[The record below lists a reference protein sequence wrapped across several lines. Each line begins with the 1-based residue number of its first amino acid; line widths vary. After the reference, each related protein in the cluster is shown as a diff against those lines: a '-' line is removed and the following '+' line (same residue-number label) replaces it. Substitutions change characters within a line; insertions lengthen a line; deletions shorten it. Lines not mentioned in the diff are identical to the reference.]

1 MKIHT
6 YNVGDW
12 GLKMIGI
19 NSKRRKPRLIYKQI
33 IKSHLL
39 LTVSTITI
47 IAISTWMIFY
57 ITLYHKVSE
66 SSNENLY
73 FINNQ
78 MDNYFN
84 QILGQLD
91 KIAINPDL
99 RRYLILE
106 DQFSKNKD
114 IFQPAEITALLD
126 SYFYLEEP
134 FTLNLFTTSNI
145 VKNASTYIMYQN
157 DYSVNEEAWFDGLI
171 TNEMD
176 YFIYSSQPEYIKQS
190 RNSLSIIYPVKNYA
204 GDQTIGF
211 IRADIPHSSLENY
224 IQRNVPATLSLL
236 ITDYNNTILFSSL
249 DNVPLTNAIINQG
262 NTIIDETQVKVN
274 YDNYLVNKRRQALSN
289 LLIYTPVSLEKEMS
303 PIADL
308 IVIMLPIIIILIA
321 LDIWMTYKT
330 SYKLTAPIN
339 ELIRVMVDTESGNFT
354 TYNKYQSDFI
364 EINQLSHSYD
374 AMMAEINRLVDT
386 NYKNNLLRLESQLQA
401 IQQKINPHFLFN
413 TLETI
418 NGQAILEDAPVVS
431 KMTQTLGNLFR
442 YNLRANDLVSLEDEI
457 KYIQDYVY
465 LIQLQ
470 GEKEIGLYLNIH
482 PATATF
488 KLPKLTLQPL
498 IENAIR
504 HGFKQKSNG
513 TITVK
518 SLLTESGIEIIVE
531 DDGHGIAPPILKKLE
546 TELLM
551 DVNNLQ
557 HFIDRHQHIGMRNVS
572 ARLCLSFDTPSCFSI
587 ESIPEK
593 YTRITLTLPEK
604 KEGLECS

>member
-1 MKIHT
+1 
-6 YNVGDW
+6 
-12 GLKMIGI
+12 MIGI
-19 NSKRRKPRLIYKQI
+19 SKKRKPRLIYKQI
-33 IKSHLL
+33 IKSHLI
-39 LTVSTITI
+39 LTVSTIAI
-47 IAISTWMIFY
+47 IAISTWTIFY
-57 ITLYHKVSE
+57 ITLFHKVSE

-114 IFQPAEITALLD
+114 IYQPADISSLLD
-126 SYFYLEEP
+126 SYFYLEDA
-134 FTLNLFTTSNI
+134 FTINLFTTTNI
-145 VKNASTYIMYQN
+145 VKNPKILRYQN
-157 DYSVNEEAWFDGLI
+157 DYSLNEEAWFNGLI
-171 TNEMD
+171 ANEMD
-176 YFIYSSQPEYIKQS
+176 YFIYSSEPHYTKQS

-211 IRADIPHSSLENY
+211 IRVDIPHTSLENY
-224 IQRNVPATLSLL
+224 IKRNVPAKLSLL
-236 ITDYNNTILFSSL
+236 ITDYNNTVLFSTL
-249 DNVPLTNAIINQG
+249 DNMPLTD
-262 NTIIDETQVKVN
+262 TIISQGSTFIDEVKINVN
-274 YDNYLVNKRRQALSN
+274 HESYLINKRRQSLSN
-289 LLIYTPVSLEKEMS
+289 LLIYTPVSLENEMS

-308 IVIMLPIIIILIA
+308 IVIMLPIIVILIA

-330 SYKLTAPIN
+330 SYNLTAPIN
-339 ELIRVMVDTESGNFT
+339 DLIRVMVDTESGNFT
-354 TYNKYQSDFI
+354 TYNQYHSDFI

-418 NGQAILEDAPVVS
+418 NGQAILENAPVVS

-470 GEKEIGLYLNIH
+470 GEKEIELYLNIH
-482 PATATF
+482 PATALF

-504 HGFKQKSNG
+504 HGFKNKRSG
-513 TITVK
+513 KITVK
-518 SLLTESGIEIIVE
+518 SLLINSGIEIIVE
-531 DDGHGIAPPILKKLE
+531 DNGQGIHPSAIKELE

-551 DVNNLQ
+551 DENNLQ

-572 ARLCLSFDTPSCFSI
+572 ARLCLSFDTSNCFTI
-587 ESIPEK
+587 ESIPDK

-604 KEGLECS
+604 KEEMESS